1 MEKRH
6 NDFLNRKEVKDL
18 MRHYEYEKL
27 LINEKSSCSEGN
39 NMDKLFEVFNTQTK
53 VDVYTGS
60 DYINKLQFEF
70 FFNSDI
76 NQALNVQEKYISCTD
91 FP

>member
-1 MEKRH
+1 
-6 NDFLNRKEVKDL
+6 
-18 MRHYEYEKL
+18 
-27 LINEKSSCSEGN
+27 
-39 NMDKLFEVFNTQTK
+39 MDKLFEVFNTQTK

-60 DYINKLQFEF
+60 DYINKLQFES